1 MDRSKWAASPLV
13 AGWDLLLLWRAA
25 GAERRRAARNPV
37 NIQPCRAVRV
47 AGTQRTAIAAVIRD
61 ISTGGV
67 LVRTEQELLPGQHLE
82 LTFGQPADAVTMQ
95 VRAEVRYARQIQEG
109 LVEAWEAGCEFG
121 DSPRIGREQLV
132 GFILDQRRL
141 PTA

>member
-1 MDRSKWAASPLV
+1 MDRSTWAGSPLV
-13 AGWDLLLLWRAA
+13 AGWDQLIPWRAA
-25 GAERRRAARNPV
+25 GAERRRAARIPV
-37 NIQPCRAVRV
+37 NIQPRQAVRV
-47 AGTQRTAIAAVIRD
+47 AGTQRTPIAAVIRNVG
-61 ISTGGV
+61 TGGV

-82 LTFGQPADAVTMQ
+82 LTFGQPGEAVTML
-95 VRAEVRYARQIQEG
+95 VRVDVRHARQIQEG

-121 DSPRIGREQLV
+121 DSPRIDRKQLV